1 MIFNIVSEYHKQSLM
16 DKHHRFLSW
25 QHCYRFFKGNH
36 EMFNEARVFDHACLH
51 LAFYLASWGMLRGG
65 TFLLQKDY
73 KVHEYLLR
81 KVFIEK
87 KYKQFYSPEHGNT
100 PSHQYY
106 DEIEML
112 IKDVKESYSS
122 NVTPVNGKN
131 EIISVSDTLASKI
144 LLGLFGIVPAYDRFF
159 VSAMKMHGLS
169 KTSFTQ
175 ESLVTIVD
183 FYLDNEVE
191 FNKCRELLTSE
202 GNEYI
207 PMKLVDMYF
216 WQVGYMMSEPNR
228 FPQHELEMIS
238 KFAENQT
245 AINNSRKKPS
255 TVNNKASAIN
265 SRGLTDEIRLY
276 IFETIVNATEQG
288 LPYIDFISGEIHKE
302 MNLSNRMPSVC
313 SAMLSIEDVEIEIL
327 SDTPSGMSSTKKVR
341 YWLEGR
347 E

>member
-1 MIFNIVSEYHKQSLM
+1 
-16 DKHHRFLSW
+16 
-25 QHCYRFFKGNH
+25 
-36 EMFNEARVFDHACLH
+36 MFNEVRVFDHACLH

-73 KVHEYLLR
+73 RVHEYLLKR
-81 KVFIEK
+81 VFREER
-87 KYKQFYSPEHGNT
+87 YTQLYSPEYDNVL
-100 PSHQYY
+100 SYQYY
-106 DEIEML
+106 DGIDIL
-112 IKDVKESYSS
+112 IKDVREAYSYNVLSISDKES
-122 NVTPVNGKN
+122 
-131 EIISVSDTLASKI
+131 ISVSDTLASKI

-202 GNEYI
+202 GNEYT

-228 FPQHELEMIS
+228 FPQHELDMIS

>member
-1 MIFNIVSEYHKQSLM
+1 
-16 DKHHRFLSW
+16 
-25 QHCYRFFKGNH
+25 
-36 EMFNEARVFDHACLH
+36 MFNEERVFDHACLH
-51 LAFYLASWGMLRGG
+51 LSFYLASWGMLRGG

-159 VSAMKMHGLS
+159 VSAMKMHGLN
-169 KTSFTQ
+169 KTSLNR
-175 ESLVTIVD
+175 ESLVTLVD

-191 FNKCRELLTSE
+191 FKKCRDLITSE
-202 GNEYI
+202 GNEYT

-228 FPQHELEMIS
+228 FPQYELEMIS
-238 KFAENQT
+238 KFAENQA
-245 AINNSRKKPS
+245 AINNRRRKPS
-255 TVNNKASAIN
+255 TPSNKDSAKN

-276 IFETIVNATEQG
+276 IFETIVNATKQG
-288 LPYIDFISGEIHKE
+288 LVYIDLISGEIHKE
-302 MNLSNRMPSVC
+302 LNLSNRVPSVC

-327 SDTPSGMSSTKKVR
+327 NDTPSGMSSTKKVR
-341 YWLEGR
+341 YWLQER
-347 E
+347 